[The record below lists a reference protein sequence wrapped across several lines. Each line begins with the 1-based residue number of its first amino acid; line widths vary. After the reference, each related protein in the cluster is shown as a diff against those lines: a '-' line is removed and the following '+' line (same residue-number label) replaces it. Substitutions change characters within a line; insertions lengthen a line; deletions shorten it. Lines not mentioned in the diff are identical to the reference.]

1 MTAGFIKDVAGN
13 AATTDVRADGTI
25 SYSDVTAPTVT
36 SFSSTTANGTYNAGD
51 TINITATMSETV
63 QAGATFNATLSTN
76 DVIALTAGS
85 TGTTLSGS
93 YTVGLGDNSTD
104 LTVNSYTAGTVSD
117 LYGNAMAATTLPANN
132 LANNK
137 AIVIDTIGPF
147 NFDNGTLVQN
157 DGNSTADA
165 GDSLVF
171 AFTELIGNTADLAAF
186 FNTSDTYGATA
197 TRALAEWSNGD
208 KTLTVTLGVGETYDA
223 ATAITLNGVQ
233 DFVGNLSNLT
243 FTFL

>member
-1 MTAGFIKDVAGN
+1 M
-13 AATTDVRADGTI
+13 
-25 SYSDVTAPTVT
+25 
-36 SFSSTTANGTYNAGD
+36 
-51 TINITATMSETV
+51 
-63 QAGATFNATLSTN
+63 
-76 DVIALTAGS
+76 
-85 TGTTLSGS
+85 
-93 YTVGLGDNSTD
+93 
-104 LTVNSYTAGTVSD
+104 
-117 LYGNAMAATTLPANN
+117 PANN

-208 KTLTVTLGVGETYDA
+208 KTLTVTLGGGETYDA